1 VLKWKKE
8 VELQSGQKLKV
19 PRLVNAKEFKA
30 FENEL
35 LSDYSVK
42 IEWTTP

>member
-19 PRLVNAKEFKA
+19 LRLDNTKEFKA

-35 LSDYSVK
+35 LSEYSIM
-42 IEWTTP
+42 IE